1 MCCVLVPL
9 LQALVDGP
17 FDITGVHRQLIP
29 FKRLALTD
37 IKVNILRNARQG
49 TLKKAFAVS
58 FYIITT
64 HYNTSYTAQ

>member
-1 MCCVLVPL
+1 MLALLPLLL

-17 FDITGVHRQLIP
+17 HDITGVHRQLIP

-49 TLKKAFAVS
+49 TLKKAFEVS
-58 FYIITT
+58 YCTLSST
-64 HYNTSYTAQ
+64 

>member
-1 MCCVLVPL
+1 VCYVLAVLLLPL

-58 FYIITT
+58 YHIIT
-64 HYNTSYTAQ
+64 A